1 MIFVR
6 IPAQVSGI
14 LTLGQRARQR
24 TRAQSYFV
32 SSELAHAVRIATA
45 ASMRAEMITF
55 FMRNGFISETT
66 VLQNQGLNQI
76 GILLFF
82 QHHGM
87 LIGREESVR

>member
-1 MIFVR
+1 
-6 IPAQVSGI
+6 
-14 LTLGQRARQR
+14 LGNGHGKEHG
-24 TRAQSYFV
+24 AQSYFV

-76 GILLFF
+76 GVLLFF